1 MSDLRPRGIPY
12 TLLDDKERS
21 ALFTLAV
28 VDELQ
33 DKYDKPIGQI
43 MALLASDRQVY
54 TALADIV
61 QALANDELERNGAKE
76 RLTEKQIRQLIDI
89 PHAKGLIRV
98 ILQSYGYSMPPIDED
113 EEPEDLED
121 QEKLNIARLL
131 YIGSK
136 KLGYSEQE
144 VFSMTPKKFFKLF
157 DEYIDSTGAKRPESS
172 IDALP

>member
-1 MSDLRPRGIPY
+1 MSDMRPRGIDY
-12 TLLDDKERS
+12 RLLDGVERH

-61 QALANDELERNGAKE
+61 QALVNDEADRTGGQAMTGKE
-76 RLTEKQIRQLIDI
+76 IRQAIDV
-89 PHAKGLIRV
+89 PHARDLVKIV
-98 ILQSYGYSMPPIDED
+98 LQAYGYSMPPVDED

-121 QEKLNIARLL
+121 QEKLDIARLL

-136 KLGYSEQE
+136 KLGYTEAE
-144 VFSMTPKKFFKLF
+144 LFAMTPKKFFKLF
-157 DEYIDSTGAKRPESS
+157 DVYIESTGAQKPEST